1 MRKFH
6 GDCDCRIIP
15 AHAGSTLD
23 GGDAEHARTDHP
35 RSRGE
40 HNWKRFLATLG
51 AGSSPLTRGA
61 PGVVTRRPAPGRIIP
76 AHAGSTVLVHLIRQ
90 LGRDHPRS
98 RGEHSIDTADAR
110 AHAGSSPLT
119 RGAPSSFT
127 SSDNSAGIIPAHAG
141 STAST
146 PPTLAPTPDH
156 PRSRGEHIVV
166 EGHASVPPGS
176 SPLTRGAPGPE
187 RHRVGSVGIIP
198 AHAGSTCA
206 PRPTSRRSQDHPR
219 SRGEHQLRSQPMVRT
234 RGSSPLTRGALPR
247 PHPRGG
253 PTQDHPRSRGEHHPG
268 VRYRPEVEGSSPL
281 TRGAPSRRDRP
292 AGDPRIIPAHAGST
306 SRCWTSADRGGDHP
320 RSRGEHHS
328 PATSS
333 AYSRGS
339 SPLTRGAPTG
349 SHGYR
354 PRHRDHPRSRGE
366 HVTRWASGWRVCGSS
381 PLTRGAL
388 PITP

>member
-119 RGAPSSFT
+119 RGAHRCRGSCIRPT
-127 SSDNSAGIIPAHAG
+127 RIIPAHAG
-141 STAST
+141 STRSREAQGR
-146 PPTLAPTPDH
+146 LRRDH
-156 PRSRGEHIVV
+156 PRSRGEHLRSSSH
-166 EGHASVPPGS
+166 EPEEPGS
-176 SPLTRGAPGPE
+176 SPLTRGAPAA
-187 RHRVGSVGIIP
+187 IP
-198 AHAGSTCA
+198 A
-206 PRPTSRRSQDHPR
+206 D
-219 SRGEHQLRSQPMVRT
+219 
-234 RGSSPLTRGALPR
+234 GAD
-247 PHPRGG
+247 
-253 PTQDHPRSRGEHHPG
+253 T
-268 VRYRPEVEGSSPL
+268 
-281 TRGAPSRRDRP
+281 
-292 AGDPRIIPAHAGST
+292 RIIPAHAGST
-306 SRCWTSADRGGDHP
+306 QPSRSTCRGSADHP
-320 RSRGEHHS
+320 RSRGEHF
-328 PATSS
+328 PM
-333 AYSRGS
+333 
-339 SPLTRGAPTG
+339 L
-349 SHGYR
+349 
-354 PRHRDHPRSRGE
+354 DQ
-366 HVTRWASGWRVCGSS
+366 C
-381 PLTRGAL
+381 
-388 PITP
+388 